1 MSDILAAGYNTG
13 DKRRDVTDILK
24 KKIKNG
30 NLTAPVNEGEFTSIL
45 SSSETYSLSDE
56 EKAEINKQA
65 EEECKGANDM
75 TCIQATKSRL
85 MDSKLQ
91 EKQKLAKLP
100 ENYLY
105 IIQRGTRPGEQP
117 IVSVIPEKGTLKM
130 RNGKVQ
136 TKDVEQVSSGPSILS
151 TLGKLLTGFI
161 ATFGTL
167 IGVATFALS
176 IFLVWNTSDKYA
188 YLTYIKYI
196 LVALSVFLPYS
207 GYFIVLG
214 MWLLHG
220 YKAEKVMT
228 ME

>member
-30 NLTAPVNEGEFTSIL
+30 NLTVPVNEGEFTSIF

-117 IVSVIPEKGTLKM
+117 IVSVIPEKGTLQM

-136 TKDVEQVSSGPSILS
+136 TKDVEQVSSGPSLLS
-151 TLGKLLTGFI
+151 MAGKLLTGFI
-161 ATFGTL
+161 ATFGTF
-167 IGVATFALS
+167 IGVATFAFS
-176 IFLVWNTSDKYA
+176 IFLVWNSTEKYG
-188 YLTYIKYI
+188 YSTLIKYV
-196 LVALSVFLPYS
+196 LVAVSVFLPYS
-207 GYFIVLG
+207 GYFLSLG
-214 MWLLHG
+214 MWILRG
-220 YKAEKVMT
+220 YKSEVLSND
-228 ME
+228 